1 MTTSHSFAQMLVDE
15 PTEVITPLNQGEGS
29 LELDTPDQAETI
41 QPLTPIMDSIDGF
54 RSIDW
59 ANVRRQCR
67 AGINR
72 IYINYDKRVYLGAGC
87 RVELGNFTG
96 LKYDDPELQFPVNSI
111 FCTQERCV

>member
-15 PTEVITPLNQGEGS
+15 PTEVITPLDQGEGS

-67 AGINR
+67 AGINNVGVA
-72 IYINYDKRVYLGAGC
+72 IAVISEKTHQLGCWLAE
-87 RVELGNFTG
+87 V
-96 LKYDDPELQFPVNSI
+96 
-111 FCTQERCV
+111 